1 MIVTVFRKHIV
12 SFFSPL
18 FLGNGINTWDIQ
30 FWFTLRLQNQLAIY
44 PSVNLV
50 TNIGIK
56 DPRATHK
63 TSVSKAKKLYVPSQP
78 ITFPLAHPRYMLAN
92 RYIDD
97 RTFRHNYFSY
107 KRLLRF
113 ILKRY

>member
-1 MIVTVFRKHIV
+1 
-12 SFFSPL
+12 L
-18 FLGNGINTWDIQ
+18 Q
-30 FWFTLRLQNQLAIY
+30 FYFTLRLQNQLAIY

-63 TSVSKAKKLYVPSQP
+63 TSASKTRKLYVPSQP
-78 ITFPLAHPRYMLAN
+78 ITFPLEHPSYMLAN
-92 RYIDD
+92 RHIDD
-97 RTFRHNYFSY
+97 RIFRRNFFSY

-113 ILKRY
+113 CLNRY